1 MNDLTILTNTQLG
14 EFISLSLIHGTNT
27 QFSYE
32 LLHEVAERLVQ
43 TDEIIKAGISNGI
56 HETLT
61 KQSTAFKFRLEDVV
75 KTLDET
81 LAPAIIEDN
90 KETVESITDI
100 QHHEAMNKAMKVDR
114 DEGRAG
120 LSSAKKTILDQLPVE
135 EVTEQLV
142 EQVAKE
148 VAKELT
154 EQVKPKTVKKK
165 EPPVEVELEE
175 LAEELVEVNEP
186 ELLITSKLLKE
197 MALELRQ
204 RNAISKEQIVDKLT
218 ELDASSTMTLAPK
231 HYAEFYNFLESF
243 NV

>member
-90 KETVESITDI
+90 KETVEIITDI
-100 QHHEAMNKAMKVDR
+100 EHHEAMNKAMKVDR
-114 DEGRAG
+114 DEGRAVS
-120 LSSAKKTILDQLPVE
+120 SSAKKTTIEQ
-135 EVTEQLV
+135 VTEQV
-142 EQVAKE
+142 
-148 VAKELT
+148 T
-154 EQVKPKTVKKK
+154 EQVKPKAVKKK
-165 EPPVEVELEE
+165 EKPVEVEVEE
-175 LAEELVEVNEP
+175 LAEEPVEEVKEP

-197 MALELRQ
+197 MALALRQ
-204 RNAISKEQIVDKLT
+204 RNAVPKDCIIDKLT
-218 ELDASSTMTLAPK
+218 ELGASSTMTLAPK

>member
-43 TDEIIKAGISNGI
+43 TDEIIKSGISNGI

-100 QHHEAMNKAMKVDR
+100 EHHEAMNKAMKVDR

-120 LSSAKKTILDQLPVE
+120 SSSAKKTAI
-135 EVTEQLV
+135 EQL
-142 EQVAKE
+142 A
-148 VAKELT
+148 
-154 EQVKPKTVKKK
+154 EQVKPKAVKKK
-165 EPPVEVELEE
+165 EKPVEVEVEE
-175 LAEELVEVNEP
+175 TAEEPVEEAKEP

-204 RNAISKEQIVDKLT
+204 RNAVPKKTIVDKLT
-218 ELDASSTMTLAPK
+218 ELGASSTITLAPK
-231 HYAEFYNFLESF
+231 HYVEFYNFLESF

>member
-43 TDEIIKAGISNGI
+43 TDEIIKSGISHGI

-90 KETVESITDI
+90 KETVEIITDI

-120 LSSAKKTILDQLPVE
+120 SSSAKKTVIEQLAEQIKPKATKKKEKPAEEPVEEPAEVE
-135 EVTEQLV
+135 EVTE
-142 EQVAKE
+142 EAK
-148 VAKELT
+148 
-154 EQVKPKTVKKK
+154 
-165 EPPVEVELEE
+165 
-175 LAEELVEVNEP
+175 EP

-197 MALELRQ
+197 MALALRQ
-204 RNAISKEQIVDKLT
+204 RNAVPKDCIIDKLT
-218 ELDASSTMTLAPK
+218 ELGASSTMTLAPK
-231 HYAEFYNFLESF
+231 HYVEFYNFLESF

>member
-43 TDEIIKAGISNGI
+43 TDEIIKSGISHGI

-100 QHHEAMNKAMKVDR
+100 EHHEAMNKAMKVDR

-120 LSSAKKTILDQLPVE
+120 SSSAKKTVI
-135 EVTEQLV
+135 EQLAD
-142 EQVAKE
+142 QI
-148 VAKELT
+148 
-154 EQVKPKTVKKK
+154 KPKAVKKK
-165 EPPVEVELEE
+165 EKPVEVEVEE
-175 LAEELVEVNEP
+175 LAEEPVEEVKEP

-197 MALELRQ
+197 IALELRQ
-204 RNAISKEQIVDKLT
+204 RKAISKEQIVDKLT
-218 ELDASSTMTLAPK
+218 ELGASSTMTLAPK
-231 HYAEFYNFLESF
+231 HYVEFYNFLESF

>member
-43 TDEIIKAGISNGI
+43 TDEIIKSGISHGI

-90 KETVESITDI
+90 KETVEIITDI
-100 QHHEAMNKAMKVDR
+100 EHHEAMNKAMKVDR
-114 DEGRAG
+114 DEGRAVS
-120 LSSAKKTILDQLPVE
+120 SSAKKTILDHLEVE
-135 EVTEQLV
+135 EV
-142 EQVAKE
+142 
-148 VAKELT
+148 
-154 EQVKPKTVKKK
+154 KPKATKKK
-165 EPPVEVELEE
+165 EKPVETPVEVEVLPETEKSVEPVE
-175 LAEELVEVNEP
+175 LTAEP
-186 ELLITSKLLKE
+186 ETPALTAKMLKE
-197 MALELRQ
+197 IALELRQ
-204 RNAISKEQIVDKLT
+204 RNAISKEQIIDKLT

-231 HYAEFYNFLESF
+231 HYTEFYNFLESF

>member
-14 EFISLSLIHGTNT
+14 DFISLSLIHGTNT

-32 LLHEVAERLVQ
+32 LLHEVAVRLIQ
-43 TDEIIKAGISNGI
+43 TDEIIKSGISHGI

-90 KETVESITDI
+90 KEPVEILTDME
-100 QHHEAMNKAMKVDR
+100 HREAILKAMKVDR

-120 LSSAKKTILDQLPVE
+120 LSIAKKTILDHLEVE
-135 EVTEQLV
+135 EV
-142 EQVAKE
+142 
-148 VAKELT
+148 
-154 EQVKPKTVKKK
+154 KPKATKKK
-165 EPPVEVELEE
+165 EKPVETPVEVEVLPETE
-175 LAEELVEVNEP
+175 KSVELVELTAEP
-186 ELLITSKLLKE
+186 EAPTLTAKMLKE
-197 MALELRQ
+197 VALELRQ

>member
-90 KETVESITDI
+90 KETVEIITDI
-100 QHHEAMNKAMKVDR
+100 EHHEAMNKAMKVDR

-120 LSSAKKTILDQLPVE
+120 SSSAKKPVI
-135 EVTEQLV
+135 
-142 EQVAKE
+142 EQV
-148 VAKELT
+148 T
-154 EQVKPKTVKKK
+154 EQVKPKAVKKK
-165 EPPVEVELEE
+165 EKPVEVEAEE

-186 ELLITSKLLKE
+186 ELLLTSKLLKE
-197 MALELRQ
+197 IALELRQ
-204 RNAISKEQIVDKLT
+204 RNVISKEQIVDKLT